1 VTVDGSIVAKTN
13 VGNAPKREGFLTHE
27 LESVASARHRPSQKS
42 LLDTA
47 LLSYR
52 SRVST
57 PSAPGKRGNQR
68 SGVLGLDL
76 SGLPTNQELA
86 NSSQGKSCPS
96 ITPILS
102 KDSAQLSLPTA
113 LCYPNR

>member
-27 LESVASARHRPSQKS
+27 LESVASARHRSSQKS

-76 SGLPTNQELA
+76 SGLPTNQALGLFPSFR
-86 NSSQGKSCPS
+86 NS
-96 ITPILS
+96 TAILLTDCGMHGCS
-102 KDSAQLSLPTA
+102 TCL
-113 LCYPNR
+113 